1 MLPVSDHLPTDSL
14 NLRII
19 SEGLFQPILQLNLT
33 KNSSGN
39 LCGIANLTLKELG
52 RVSDFCFRVHGNY
65 KTIPHSTR
73 ILVKLKGDISIHKTS
88 KNQLSIDMEMD
99 KEWTTGIATYQ
110 YQIRAANIIRNATVS
125 SVLFTQTQFKTQK
138 YSLSFY

>member
-1 MLPVSDHLPTDSL
+1 MLSISDHPGTDSL

-33 KNSSGN
+33 KNSPGN

-52 RVSDFCFRVHGNY
+52 RASDFCFRVNGNY

-73 ILVKLKGDISIHKTS
+73 ISINLKGDIAIHKTS
-88 KNQLSIDMEMD
+88 KSQLSIEMEMD

-110 YQIRAANIIRNATVS
+110 YQIRAVNIIRNATVS
-125 SVLFTQTQFKTQK
+125 SVLFAQTQFKTQK